1 MKHSVTDLN
10 ATNIVDFIGSIFEK
24 RGDEE
29 YLGEP
34 VTMPRTVVALLL
46 PTVVLAA
53 RVTTPAVILGP
64 LEDVIFTLAEI
75 TELAP
80 LNVVL
85 PDTVKVPAIDVLAGT
100 EPNKLYKLIFL
111 DAGVPVGSSIT

>member
-34 VTMPRTVVALLL
+34 VTMGQHMLQGATM
-46 PTVVLAA
+46 
-53 RVTTPAVILGP
+53 
-64 LEDVIFTLAEI
+64 AE
-75 TELAP
+75 T
-80 LNVVL
+80 
-85 PDTVKVPAIDVLAGT
+85 K
-100 EPNKLYKLIFL
+100 
-111 DAGVPVGSSIT
+111 

>member
-34 VTMPRTVVALLL
+34 VTWEDQMVV
-46 PTVVLAA
+46 
-53 RVTTPAVILGP
+53 
-64 LEDVIFTLAEI
+64 
-75 TELAP
+75 
-80 LNVVL
+80 
-85 PDTVKVPAIDVLAGT
+85 
-100 EPNKLYKLIFL
+100 KL
-111 DAGVPVGSSIT
+111 VQQ